1 MRERKKMLVNKED
14 LFKNRKHFSSVRLN
28 SQEQYM
34 LGTLV
39 KMGTVPTQLHERLI
53 QTMNEMNVNPVAR
66 EVAEIFMGIRQLPQA
81 TDAAHDLY
89 THMRIWAGK
98 EDRIPA

>member
-1 MRERKKMLVNKED
+1 MFVNKEK
-14 LFKNRKHFSSVRLN
+14 LFRDRRHFSSVRLN

-34 LGTLV
+34 LSTLV
-39 KMGTVPTQLHERLI
+39 KMGTVPQQLHARLN
-53 QTMNEMNVNPVAR
+53 QAMDDMQVNPVVR
-66 EVAEIFMGIRQLPQA
+66 EVAEIFMGIRLISQA
-81 TDAAHDLY
+81 SDAAHDLY

>member
-1 MRERKKMLVNKED
+1 MIVDKND
-14 LFKNRKHFSSVRLN
+14 LFINRSHFSSVRLN

-39 KMGTVPTQLHERLI
+39 KMGKIPVQLHDRLI
-53 QTMNEMNVNPVAR
+53 QTMDEMNVKPVAR
-66 EVAEIFMGIRQLPQA
+66 EVAEIFMGIRHLDQSSN
-81 TDAAHDLY
+81 AAKDLY